1 MNEAEL
7 ERFESQAAQIV
18 SAAKGLLTEF
28 EARLAQAVNDQRV
41 TNAQA
46 REEAARL
53 QAILKDV
60 STQTKAL
67 TATTRKDLGD
77 IRNEWRQPFEDAARE
92 SGRAQ
97 AQAFGQSIS
106 AGLRSQLEDVT
117 ERARWALNRYH
128 WASIATWAIG
138 VGIAIPLTVALGVW
152 ALLPS
157 VDGVDPLRVRV
168 AMSKLEPCEF
178 RGKPRLCIAVDD
190 KPELWKGASGE
201 PVTAVRGL

>member
-28 EARLAQAVNDQRV
+28 ETRLAQAVNDQRV

-60 STQTKAL
+60 ATQTKAL
-67 TATTRKDLGD
+67 TSMTRKDLGD
-77 IRNEWRQPFEDAARE
+77 IRAEWRQPFEDAARE

-97 AQAFGQSIS
+97 AQAFGQSIGV
-106 AGLRSQLEDVT
+106 GLRSQLEDVT

-128 WASIATWAIG
+128 WASIAMWAIG
-138 VGIAIPLTVALGVW
+138 VGIAIPLTVAIGVW

-157 VDGVDPLRVRV
+157 VDGVDPLQVRV

-178 RGKPRLCIAVDD
+178 RGKARVCIVVDD
-190 KPELWKGASGE
+190 KPELWKGGSGE

>member
-28 EARLAQAVNDQRV
+28 ETRLAQAVNDQRV
-41 TNAQA
+41 TNAQS

-60 STQTKAL
+60 ATQTKAL
-67 TATTRKDLGD
+67 TAMTRKDLGD
-77 IRNEWRQPFEDAARE
+77 IRAEWRQPFEDAARA

-97 AQAFGQSIS
+97 AQAFGHEI
-106 AGLRSQLEDVT
+106 GLGLSSQLEKVT

-152 ALLPS
+152 AVLPS
-157 VDGVDPLRVRV
+157 VEGVEPWRVQIAMQRLERCEV
-168 AMSKLEPCEF
+168 A
-178 RGKPRLCIAVDD
+178 GKPRLCIAVDD
-190 KPELWKGASGE
+190 KPSLLKGASGQ